1 MSELRNQLEQAHQAY
16 RAEHYPGDLAA
27 ELLSSPQR
35 RKLPVRRI
43 LATVGFLTAAAAAVA
58 LWVAI
63 FPIARHGPEE
73 VAIVEPTTPFVAIP
87 EVPSDVSLIPPA
99 ESVSDLGGMPE
110 MPSVDL
116 TFSMQAE
123 SSEEMS

>member
-1 MSELRNQLEQAHQAY
+1 MSELRNQLEQAQRAY
-16 RAEHYPGDLAA
+16 RAEQYPGYLAA
-27 ELLSSPQR
+27 ELLSPP

-43 LATVGFLTAAAAAVA
+43 LATVGFLAAAAAAVA

-63 FPIARHGPEE
+63 FPIAQHGPEE
-73 VAIVEPTTPFVAIP
+73 VAVVEPATAFVAIP
-87 EVPSDVSLIPPA
+87 ELPSDVSLIPPA